1 MPRQSKA
8 ESTAGAKKADGL
20 SVRIVIDV
28 RDDTPH
34 YYINHAEINSTQH
47 EFTLSAGRI
56 PAKFSPDQLQR
67 AKETATIIIPA
78 DIQILIPP
86 SLIPG
91 LIRALS
97 TQKDLYERTHGVTL
111 VERGS
116 AGTHD

>member
-34 YYINHAEINSTQH
+34 YYINHAEINSTPH
-47 EFTLSAGRI
+47 EFILSAGRI

-86 SLIPG
+86 SG
-91 LIRALS
+91 
-97 TQKDLYERTHGVTL
+97 
-111 VERGS
+111 
-116 AGTHD
+116 